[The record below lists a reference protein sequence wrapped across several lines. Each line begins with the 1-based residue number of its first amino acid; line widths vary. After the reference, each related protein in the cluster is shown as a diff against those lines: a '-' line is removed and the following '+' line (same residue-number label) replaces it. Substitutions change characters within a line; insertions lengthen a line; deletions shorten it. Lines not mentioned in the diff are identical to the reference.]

1 TKKAV
6 PGEGDDAEDID
17 ALLEDILDDDY
28 DCDALNLDL
37 EVEIKP
43 ETFGSKDSSSNHYTT
58 SCLYYSAPLGLMFP
72 HFGDPEV
79 LVDLPNAHFGPRA
92 GGGGAALYL
101 PTISSLRITHLLPL
115 DQKGLGS
122 SPTLD
127 QGTTYPDLAHSDM
140 TLPYNRLVE
149 VCACYTFIS
158 STFTPRT
165 FDRRACD
172 QLRCTSCDFRVATF
186 DDCEWDPSCD
196 YLFFRNNMPSCEKLR
211 AKLKRRRGMR
221 AYACQC
227 SWCSV
232 VALGDVSQ
240 QPQLKWV
247 CGKHE
252 A

>member
-1 TKKAV
+1 MADDLDELLDEVESKFCRGFPATGPRFPAGDGNRDGNRDGGRPSKSDQEPEGRCGAERTKKAV

-28 DCDALNLDL
+28 DCDALNLDM
-37 EVEIKP
+37 
-43 ETFGSKDSSSNHYTT
+43 SKAAKKDHKSSSLPPANTKCCPVFLGGT
-58 SCLYYSAPLGLMFP
+58 SVA
-72 HFGDPEV
+72 FGV
-79 LVDLPNAHFGPRA
+79 
-92 GGGGAALYL
+92 
-101 PTISSLRITHLLPL
+101 
-115 DQKGLGS
+115 
-122 SPTLD
+122 
-127 QGTTYPDLAHSDM
+127 GT
-140 TLPYNRLVE
+140 
-149 VCACYTFIS
+149 
-158 STFTPRT
+158 RT
-165 FDRRACD
+165 SQRACD